1 MKSINIENLMNH
13 SLGVS
18 NSYYRPQEN
27 ELLDDYLKAIEDLTI
42 EKSIDDGIKKEVVEE
57 KFKIIDEKYNNNFT
71 LLREEMESKFTQLLI
86 RVNVNKISERNEV
99 FLN

>member
-1 MKSINIENLMNH
+1 MNH